1 MADRRRQAA
10 YFTSLSKV
18 YNEVM
23 NDRQFKMVIGLL
35 FFSVV
40 LLSIIWE
47 FYLEDIIGNAF
58 LPYHYAESL
67 QERLE
72 YVISVSL
79 FVAVSLIFPTLFGIK
94 LISRQRELLDDL
106 DRSANEDYL
115 TDLYNRRKI
124 VQVLTTEISRSIR
137 YNRIF
142 SIILIDIDDFKAT
155 NDTFGHNVGDTL
167 LKEIADNIHA
177 TVRDTDFTGRWGGE
191 EFLVICPETDVNG
204 AMSLA
209 EKIRSVIESNA
220 FINAVTKTAS
230 FGVTTYLDDKDINS
244 LIKRADDALYTAKKN
259 GKNRVEKWES
269 N

>member
-1 MADRRRQAA
+1 
-10 YFTSLSKV
+10 
-18 YNEVM
+18 
-23 NDRQFKMVIGLL
+23 
-35 FFSVV
+35 
-40 LLSIIWE
+40 
-47 FYLEDIIGNAF
+47 
-58 LPYHYAESL
+58 
-67 QERLE
+67 
-72 YVISVSL
+72 
-79 FVAVSLIFPTLFGIK
+79 
-94 LISRQRELLDDL
+94 
-106 DRSANEDYL
+106 
-115 TDLYNRRKI
+115 
-124 VQVLTTEISRSIR
+124 VLTTEISRSIR

-155 NDTFGHNVGDTL
+155 NDTFGHNAGDTL

-209 EKIRSVIESNA
+209 EKIRSVIESND
-220 FINAVTKTAS
+220 FTNAVTKTAS